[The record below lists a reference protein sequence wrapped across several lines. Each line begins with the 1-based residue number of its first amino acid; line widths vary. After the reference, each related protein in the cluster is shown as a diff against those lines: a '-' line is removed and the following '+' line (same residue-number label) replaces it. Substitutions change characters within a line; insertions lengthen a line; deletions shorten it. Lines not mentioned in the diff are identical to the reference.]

1 MALAKLSNTS
11 PMTSASPNCLI
22 STPAGRLLGRRQRHH
37 LLHRLAERHV
47 ADEIGADHDA
57 AHAVVAVDGGR
68 ALRQLE
74 ARHRRQRHGGA
85 RAGRHLERFQDLR
98 ARRARRSSS
107 CTRIGTCRSP
117 TSNLA
122 RLAPM
127 SPMVAMRTA
136 SEMASVETPS
146 SAAMSVIGTTR
157 SSGRSS
163 SAVDTT
169 LASSGMRLA
178 WLVRSAAACA
188 DDVGA
193 VAAGGH
199 QLQLALAVVL
209 QEPEADVGHAG
220 QAAADLV
227 RAPGPG

>member
-1 MALAKLSNTS
+1 MAVGPWASSKRATADSGTAAPEPVATLSDSSICRS
-11 PMTSASPNCLI
+11 P
-22 STPAGRLLGRRQRHH
+22 
-37 LLHRLAERHV
+37 
-47 ADEIGADHDA
+47 
-57 AHAVVAVDGGR
+57 R
-68 ALRQLE
+68 A
-74 ARHRRQRHGGA
+74 
-85 RAGRHLERFQDLR
+85 
-98 ARRARRSSS
+98 RSSS

-163 SAVDTT
+163 SAV
-169 LASSGMRLA
+169 APRH
-178 WLVRSAAACA
+178 
-188 DDVGA
+188 
-193 VAAGGH
+193 H
-199 QLQLALAVVL
+199 QLELALAVVL

-220 QAAADLV
+220 EAAADLLLDLRLRELALGLRNQV
-227 RAPGPG
+227 